1 MVYTLV
7 RGVVKVERLQVQ
19 LTESQVR
26 ALKLLALKKGVSVAE
41 MIRRGVDRQ
50 LTAESSSLRKHHL
63 ERLKKRVDQLSASVP
78 DLAANHDA
86 YLAEAFDDNGDI
98 R

>member
-1 MVYTLV
+1 M
-7 RGVVKVERLQVQ
+7 ERLQVQ

-50 LTAESSSLRKHHL
+50 LAAASPSPREHHL

-86 YLAEAFDDNGDI
+86 YLAEGCDYNGDI